1 MHVVNIDNVDKRVI
15 GSHGEAT
22 IYQLIFGRG
31 TENPD
36 LTRSIASFWI
46 MTVMPGGTNEP
57 HSHSDE
63 EQIYLIKEGEGLM
76 VVGEE
81 KREVKAGD
89 AIYLPPKITHAFYNT
104 WNEPCVI
111 IAVGAKIH

>member
-1 MHVVNIDNVDKRVI
+1 MIS
-15 GSHGEAT
+15 SHGETT

-31 TENPD
+31 TEDPK
-36 LTRSIASFWI
+36 LTKGITSFWI

-57 HSHSDE
+57 HSHKDE
-63 EQIYLIKEGEGLM
+63 EQIYFIKDGNGLI

-89 AIYLPPKITHAFYNT
+89 AIYLPPKTVHAFYNT
-104 WNEPCVI
+104 GSEPCVI
-111 IAVGAKIH
+111 IAVGARIH